1 MSMPLHVRSYF
12 SFGGG
17 VLSPEDICRAARA
30 RGEPVVGL
38 TDTGNLYGLVRFLTA
53 ARREGLKP
61 VAGAVLRDGRGRE
74 LATAYVLDRRGF
86 ARLAGLLS
94 RWPGEPPKD
103 LRRELLERGWEGLAL
118 LCSDG
123 ELLAELA
130 AAAARF
136 GGLARGAGLRSRAR
150 GQDGPERP
158 RLYARLVYGRP
169 FRPLVRAAAGLGVPL
184 CAVNDAW
191 YTEEAGAALGNL
203 LSAMQ
208 RLCRLEDL
216 PPGARLA
223 PWQRWVGHGEMERFF
238 SAVPEALEGAR
249 ELAERADTRG
259 ILAER
264 FVFPAFEGLSEG
276 EAFRRLRSA
285 CERGITRRYGDQ
297 AGAGD
302 PRSGPGQAR
311 ARLDYELNIIRA
323 KGFAAYFLVVADIVA
338 QCPRTCG
345 RGSAAASIVAY
356 LLGIT
361 HVDPLRYNLFF
372 ERFLNMERKD
382 PPDIDV
388 DFPWDEREKTLRYV
402 FSRYRAHSAMVAD
415 HVTYGPRSSLR
426 EPAKAL
432 GLPEEE
438 IVRLVAFWRHGRLE
452 RIPAYLRRAA
462 ERIRGLPRHLGTHP
476 GGVVITPGP
485 ITDYTQVQESPLG
498 YPVIAWEKDATEEAG
513 LVKIDLL
520 GNRSLGVL
528 RDTLALVNR
537 TREAGLT
544 WEGRE
549 ALEDGE
555 TRAMIAAGRTLGI
568 FYVESP
574 ATRQLLQKMRAGD
587 YERLVVASSIIR
599 PAANRWIREFVKR
612 LHGAPYRSLAPQ
624 LEKTLEETC
633 GIMVYQE
640 DVSRVVIDAAGF
652 SAGDADQLR
661 KILSKKDRELRLPD
675 FRERF
680 FRGGAQRGVPRRDL
694 EQIWEM
700 ILSFEGYS
708 FCKAHSASYALVS
721 YKLAHLKRL
730 FPLEFFTAV
739 INNGG
744 GFYSRQTYL
753 NEVRRLGFPILP
765 PDVNS
770 SQPDYTVER
779 TAAAIAGSST
789 PPGGSA
795 LRVGLGQLRDF
806 PLEVLQRLLEDR
818 ERRGPFADFRDL
830 LARLAPGF
838 PEVRVLVRSGSLDGL
853 ADGLTRPELLWLYFR
868 EAGSPRAR
876 SPGYRRA
883 RNPACSRAFPA
894 GPGAGSGLE
903 LPLPPMPVG
912 IGDYPPEVKLR
923 DELETLGLMISRHPL
938 SLFGPRIRRRAS
950 GLPGLID
957 SRALPAHCGRRVTLA
972 GLLVT
977 GKEVL
982 TGRRE
987 PMVFVSF
994 EDEHSVFET
1003 VFFPRAFREFYP
1015 LLDGG
1020 GVFLVS
1026 GRVEEEQGAV
1036 SLHAEK
1042 LLSLERAAGVV
1053 GAAFPA
1059 PPPRGADGRAPSP
1072 LASGRVWG
1080 FAPASPAGAEAP

>member
-1 MSMPLHVRSYF
+1 MSLHAHSYF

-17 VLSPEDICRAARA
+17 VLSPEDICRTARA
-30 RGEPVVGL
+30 QGEPVVGL

-61 VAGAVLRDGRGRE
+61 VAGAVLRDGQGRE

-94 RWPGEPPKD
+94 RWPGEPPGD
-103 LRRELLERGWEGLAL
+103 RAAGAAASPRAELLERGWEGLAL

-123 ELLAELA
+123 GLLAELA
-130 AAAARF
+130 AAAGRF
-136 GGLARGAGLRSRAR
+136 AGLDGR
-150 GQDGPERP
+150 G

-169 FRPLVRAAAGLGVPL
+169 FRSLVRTAADLGVPL

-203 LSAMQ
+203 LSAMH

-223 PWQRWVGHGEMERFF
+223 PWQRWAGRGEMERFF

-264 FVFPAFEGLSEG
+264 FVFPAFEGLSED

-285 CERGITRRYGDQ
+285 CERGIARRYGEQ
-297 AGAGD
+297 AGAGCGGG
-302 PRSGPGQAR
+302 GPARAR

-388 DFPWDEREKTLRYV
+388 DFPWDEREKALRYV
-402 FSRYRAHSAMVAD
+402 FARYPGRSAMVAD
-415 HVTYGPRSSLR
+415 HVTFGPRSSLR

-438 IVRLVAFWRHGRLE
+438 IARLVAFWRHGRLE
-452 RIPAYLRRAA
+452 LIPAYLRRAA
-462 ERIRGLPRHLGTHP
+462 ERIRGFPRYLGTHP

-498 YPVIAWEKDATEEAG
+498 YPVIAWEKDAAEEAG

-520 GNRSLGVL
+520 GNRSLAVL

-537 TREAGLT
+537 TRGAGLT

-555 TRAMIAAGRTLGI
+555 TRALIASGRTLGI

-587 YERLVVASSIIR
+587 YERLVIASSIIR
-599 PAANRWIREFVKR
+599 PAANRWIREFVRR
-612 LHGAPYRSLAPQ
+612 LHGAPYRPLAPQ

-675 FRERF
+675 FRARF

-694 EQIWEM
+694 EQIWQM
-700 ILSFEGYS
+700 IMSFEGYS

-730 FPLEFFTAV
+730 FPLEFFTSV

-770 SQPDYTVER
+770 SRLDYTVE
-779 TAAAIAGSST
+779 
-789 PPGGSA
+789 GGA
-795 LRVGLGQLRDF
+795 LRVGLGQLRDL
-806 PLEVLQRLLEDR
+806 PLEFLQRLLEDR
-818 ERRGPFADFRDL
+818 GRRGPFAGFRDL
-830 LARLAPGF
+830 LARLAPGL

-853 ADGLTRPELLWLYFR
+853 AGGLTRPELLWQYFR
-868 EAGSPRAR
+868 ETKRPGRRSP
-876 SPGYRRA
+876 PGYRRPPSRGHGSAPAPA
-883 RNPACSRAFPA
+883 RPGV
-894 GPGAGSGLE
+894 GPGLE
-903 LPLPPMPVG
+903 LPLPPPGPAAQPRVLPG
-912 IGDYPPEVKLR
+912 IAGVSPPAAIGDYPPEVKLR
-923 DELETLGLMISRHPL
+923 DELDTLGLMISRHPL
-938 SLFGPRIRRRAS
+938 GLFGPRIRRLAAD
-950 GLPGLID
+950 LPKLID
-957 SRALPAHCGRRVTLA
+957 SRALPAHRGRRVTLA

-1003 VFFPRAFREFYP
+1003 VFFPKAFREFYP

-1036 SLHAEK
+1036 SLHAER
-1042 LLSLERAAGVV
+1042 LLGLERAAGAAE
-1053 GAAFPA
+1053 AAFPA
-1059 PPPRGADGRAPSP
+1059 PSPRNADGRAPSP
-1072 LASGRVWG
+1072 LAAGRIWG
-1080 FAPASPAGAEAP
+1080 FAPASPAEAEADAEAT

>member
-1 MSMPLHVRSYF
+1 MSLHIHSYF

-17 VLSPEDICRAARA
+17 TLSPEEICRRA
-30 RGEPVVGL
+30 REQGEAVVGM

-61 VAGAVLRDGRGRE
+61 VAGAVLGDGRGRE

-94 RWPGEPPKD
+94 CWPAGAGPAAEPPD
-103 LRRELLERGWEGLAL
+103 LWANLLEGGWEGLAL
-118 LCSDG
+118 LCSD
-123 ELLAELA
+123 ESLLAELA
-130 AAAARF
+130 RRRTDTAAP
-136 GGLARGAGLRSRAR
+136 S
-150 GQDGPERP
+150 

-169 FRPLVRAAAGLGVPL
+169 FRSLARTAAGLGVPL

-191 YTEEAGAALGNL
+191 YAEEGGPGLGDLLAA
-203 LSAMQ
+203 MR

-216 PPGARLA
+216 PPGSRLA
-223 PWQRWVGHGEMERFF
+223 PWQRWVGRGEMERFF
-238 SAVPEALEGAR
+238 SAVPEALDGAR

-264 FVFPAFEGLSEG
+264 FVFPAFEGLSE
-276 EAFRRLRSA
+276 EESFRRLRA
-285 CERGITRRYGDQ
+285 GCERGIARRYGEPP
-297 AGAGD
+297 AGL
-302 PRSGPGQAR
+302 RE
-311 ARLDYELNIIRA
+311 RLDYELGIIRA
-323 KGFAAYFLVVADIVA
+323 KGFAAYFLVVEDIVA

-345 RGSAAASIVAY
+345 RGSAAASIVSY

-361 HVDPLRYNLFF
+361 HVDPLAHNLFF
-372 ERFLNMERKD
+372 ERFLNMDRRD

-388 DFPWDEREKTLRYV
+388 DFPWDEREKALRYV
-402 FSRYRAHSAMVAD
+402 FARYPGRSAMVAD
-415 HVTYGPRSSLR
+415 HVTFGPRSSLR

-438 IVRLVAFWRHGRLE
+438 IVRLVAFWRHGRLD
-452 RIPAYLRRAA
+452 RIPAYLRRAS
-462 ERIRGLPRHLGTHP
+462 ERIRGFPRHLGTHP

-485 ITDYTQVQESPLG
+485 LSDYTQVEESPLG

-513 LVKIDLL
+513 RVKIDLL
-520 GNRSLGVL
+520 GNRSLAVL
-528 RDTLALVNR
+528 RDTLAQVNQ
-537 TREAGLT
+537 TRAAGLT

-574 ATRQLLQKMRAGD
+574 ATRQLLQKMQAGD
-587 YERLVVASSIIR
+587 YERLVIASSIIR

-612 LHGAPYRSLAPQ
+612 LHGAPYRPLTPRLA
-624 LEKTLEETC
+624 KTLEETC

-640 DVSRVVIDAAGF
+640 DVSRVVIAAAGF
-652 SAGDADQLR
+652 SAGEADQLR
-661 KILSKKDRELRLPD
+661 KILSKKDRALRLPD

-680 FRGGAQRGVPRRDL
+680 FRGGAARGVPRQDL
-694 EQIWEM
+694 ELVWEM

-721 YKLAHLKRL
+721 YKLAHLKRCY
-730 FPLEFFTAV
+730 PLEFFAAV

-753 NEVRRLGFPILP
+753 NEVRRLGFPILA

-770 SQPDYTVER
+770 SGPAYTVER
-779 TAAAIAGSST
+779 G
-789 PPGGSA
+789 A
-795 LRVGLGQLRDF
+795 LRVGLRQLRDLPQEF
-806 PLEVLQRLLEDR
+806 LQRLLEDR
-818 ERRGPFADFRDL
+818 ERRGPFADFQDL
-830 LARLAPGF
+830 LARLGPGL

-853 ADGLTRPELLWLYFR
+853 AGRLTRPELLWLYFR
-868 EAGSPRAR
+868 EAGRTRAR
-876 SPGYRRA
+876 GRD
-883 RNPACSRAFPA
+883 
-894 GPGAGSGLE
+894 
-903 LPLPPMPVG
+903 LPLDPAPPPAV
-912 IGDYPPEVKLR
+912 GDYPPEVKLR
-923 DELETLGLMISRHPL
+923 DELSTLGLMISRHPL
-938 SLFGPRIRRRAS
+938 GLFGPRIRRLAA
-950 GLPGLID
+950 GLPTMID
-957 SRALPAHCGRRVTLA
+957 SRQLAAHRGRRVTLA

-982 TGRRE
+982 TRHRE

-994 EDEHSVFET
+994 EDEHSVFES
-1003 VFFPRAFREFYP
+1003 VFFPKAFREFYP
-1015 LLDGG
+1015 LIDGG

-1026 GRVEEEQGAV
+1026 GRVEEEQGAL
-1036 SLHAEK
+1036 SLHAERV
-1042 LLSLERAAGVV
+1042 LGLERG
-1053 GAAFPA
+1053 
-1059 PPPRGADGRAPSP
+1059 REGADGSGSPAAGPSAP
-1072 LASGRVWG
+1072 LAAGQVWG
-1080 FAPASPAGAEAP
+1080 GWGPGGRAAVAAP

>member
-1 MSMPLHVRSYF
+1 MSLHVHSYF

-17 VLSPEDICRAARA
+17 VLSPEDICRRARA
-30 RGEPVVGL
+30 LGERVVGL
-38 TDTGNLYGLVRFLTA
+38 TDTGNLYGLVRFLMA

-61 VAGAVLRDGRGRE
+61 LAGAVLRDGQERE

-86 ARLAGLLS
+86 SRLAGLLS
-94 RWPGEPPKD
+94 RWPGQPPVD
-103 LRRELLERGWEGLAL
+103 CRAELRERGWEGLAL
-118 LCSDG
+118 LCSDEG
-123 ELLAELA
+123 LLTELA
-130 AAAARF
+130 RPVP
-136 GGLARGAGLRSRAR
+136 RGW
-150 GQDGPERP
+150 P
-158 RLYARLVYGRP
+158 LYARLVYGRP
-169 FRPLVRAAAGLGVPL
+169 FRSLVRTAAGLGVPL

-191 YTEEAGAALGNL
+191 YAEEAGAALGNL
-203 LSAMQ
+203 LAAMR

-223 PWQRWVGHGEMERFF
+223 PWQRWVGGEEMERFF
-238 SAVPEALEGAR
+238 SAVPEALAGAR

-264 FVFPAFEGLSEG
+264 FVFPAFDGLSEE
-276 EAFRRLRSA
+276 EAFRRLRA
-285 CERGITRRYGDQ
+285 DCERGLVRRYGERP
-297 AGAGD
+297 GGVD
-302 PRSGPGQAR
+302 PR
-311 ARLDYELNIIRA
+311 ARLDYELGIIRA

-345 RGSAAASIVAY
+345 RGSAAASIVSY

-388 DFPWDEREKTLRYV
+388 DFPWDEREKALRYV
-402 FSRYRAHSAMVAD
+402 FSRYPAHSAMVAD
-415 HVTYGPRSSLR
+415 HVTFGPRSSLR

-438 IVRLVAFWRHGRLE
+438 ITRLVAFWRHGRLE
-452 RIPAYLRRAA
+452 RIPGYLRQAA
-462 ERIRGLPRHLGTHP
+462 ERLHGFPRYLGTHP

-485 ITDYTQVQESPLG
+485 LTGYTQVQESALG

-520 GNRSLGVL
+520 GNRSLAVL
-528 RDTLALVNR
+528 RDTLGQVNR
-537 TREAGLT
+537 TRGVGLT

-555 TRAMIAAGRTLGI
+555 TRELIAAGRTLGI

-587 YERLVVASSIIR
+587 YERLVIASSIIR
-599 PAANRWIREFVKR
+599 PAANRWIREFVQR
-612 LHGAPYRSLAPQ
+612 LHGAPYRPLAPQ

-680 FRGGAQRGVPRRDL
+680 FRGGGERGVPRRDL

-700 ILSFEGYS
+700 IMSFEGYS

-730 FPLEFFTAV
+730 YPLEFFTAV

-744 GFYSRQTYL
+744 GFYTRQTYL

-765 PDVNS
+765 PDVNWS
-770 SQPDYTVER
+770 RLDYTVER
-779 TAAAIAGSST
+779 AAAAIAGSST

-795 LRVGLGQLRDF
+795 LRVGLGQLRDL
-806 PLEVLQRLLEDR
+806 PLEFLQRLLEDR

-830 LARLAPGF
+830 LARLAPGL
-838 PEVRVLVRSGSLDGL
+838 PEVRMLVRSGSLDGL
-853 ADGLTRPELLWLYFR
+853 AGGLTRPELLWLYFR
-868 EAGSPRAR
+868 ETGYSPACRRAGSPAYRRAR
-876 SPGYRRA
+876 SPA
-883 RNPACSRAFPA
+883 RPSA
-894 GPGAGSGLE
+894 GHGLE
-903 LPLPPMPVG
+903 LPLPTAPPAG

-923 DELETLGLMISRHPL
+923 DELATLGLMISRHPL
-938 SLFGPRIRRRAS
+938 SLFGPRVRRLAA
-950 GLPGLID
+950 GLPKLID
-957 SRALPAHCGRRVTLA
+957 SRALAAHRGRRVTLG

-982 TGRRE
+982 TSRRE

-994 EDEHSVFET
+994 EDEHAVFES

-1026 GRVEEEQGAV
+1026 GRVEEEQGALA
-1036 SLHAEK
+1036 LHAEK
-1042 LLSLERAAGVV
+1042 ALSLER
-1053 GAAFPA
+1053 GAEADPELPCPA
-1059 PPPRGADGRAPSP
+1059 PRAPEARAPSP
-1072 LASGRVWG
+1072 LAAGQIWG
-1080 FAPASPAGAEAP
+1080 GWGGWGPPFPAEGEAP

>member
-1 MSMPLHVRSYF
+1 MPLHVHSYF

-17 VLSPEDICRAARA
+17 TLSPEEICRRA
-30 RGEPVVGL
+30 RENGEAAVGM
-38 TDTGNLYGLVRFLTA
+38 TDTGNLYGLVRFLVA

-61 VAGAVLRDGRGRE
+61 LAGAVLVDAQERE
-74 LATAYVLDRRGF
+74 LATAYVLDRGGF

-94 RWPGEPPKD
+94 KWPGRPAAD
-103 LRRELLERGWEGLAL
+103 LRAALLAGGWEGLAL
-118 LCSDG
+118 LCSD
-123 ELLAELA
+123 ESLLAELA
-130 AAAARF
+130 AARRVR
-136 GGLARGAGLRSRAR
+136 GG
-150 GQDGPERP
+150 DGRQP
-158 RLYARLVYGRP
+158 LYARLVYGRP
-169 FRPLVRAAAGLGVPL
+169 FRSLVRAAAGLGVPL

-191 YTEEAGAALGNL
+191 YAEEDGAALGDL
-203 LSAMQ
+203 LAAMR

-223 PWQRWVGHGEMERFF
+223 PWQRWVGRREMERFF
-238 SAVPEALEGAR
+238 SAVPEALDGAR

-264 FVFPAFEGLSEG
+264 FVFPAFEGLSEE
-276 EAFRRLRSA
+276 EAFRRLRAA
-285 CERGITRRYGDQ
+285 CQRGIARRYGGQ
-297 AGAGD
+297 AAGGAG
-302 PRSGPGQAR
+302 RQ
-311 ARLDYELNIIRA
+311 RLDYELNIIRA
-323 KGFAAYFLVVADIVA
+323 KGFAAYFLVVEDIVA

-345 RGSAAASIVAY
+345 RGSAAASIVSY

-372 ERFLNMERKD
+372 ERFLNMDRKD

-388 DFPWDEREKTLRYV
+388 DFPWDEREKALRYV
-402 FSRYRAHSAMVAD
+402 FARYPAHSAMVAD
-415 HVTYGPRSSLR
+415 HVTFGPRSCLR

-438 IVRLVAFWRHGRLE
+438 IARLVAFWRHGRLE
-452 RIPAYLRRAA
+452 NIPEYLRRAS
-462 ERIRGLPRHLGTHP
+462 ERIRGFPRHLGTHP

-485 ITDYTQVQESPLG
+485 LTDYTQVQESALG

-520 GNRSLGVL
+520 GNRSLAVL
-528 RDTLALVNR
+528 RDTLGQVNR
-537 TREAGLT
+537 ARGAGLT

-549 ALEDGE
+549 ALEDAE
-555 TRAMIAAGRTLGI
+555 TRRLIAAGRTLGI

-587 YERLVVASSIIR
+587 YERLVIASSIIR

-612 LHGAPYRSLAPQ
+612 LHGAPYRPLTPRLA
-624 LEKTLEETC
+624 KTLEETC

-652 SAGDADQLR
+652 SAGEADQLR

-680 FRGGAQRGVPRRDL
+680 FRGGEERGVPRQDL
-694 EQIWEM
+694 ELVWEM

-721 YKLAHLKRL
+721 YKLAHLKRYY
-730 FPLEFFTAV
+730 PLEFFTAV

-744 GFYSRQTYL
+744 GFYSRQTYV

-770 SQPDYTVER
+770 SALGYTADFSVR
-779 TAAAIAGSST
+779 
-789 PPGGSA
+789 GGA
-795 LRVGLGQLRDF
+795 LRVGLGQLRDLPQEF
-806 PLEVLQRLLEDR
+806 LGRLLEDR
-818 ERRGPFADFRDL
+818 ERRGPFADFQDL
-830 LARLAPGF
+830 LARLDPGL

-853 ADGLTRPELLWLYFR
+853 AGGLTRPELLWLYFR
-868 EAGSPRAR
+868 HTDRSGR
-876 SPGYRRA
+876 SPACRR
-883 RNPACSRAFPA
+883 
-894 GPGAGSGLE
+894 GQEYL
-903 LPLPPMPVG
+903 LPLAPVPPAG
-912 IGDYPPEVKLR
+912 IGDYPPAVKLH
-923 DELETLGLMISRHPL
+923 DELATLGLLVSRHPL
-938 SLFGPRIRRRAS
+938 SLFGVRIRRLAR
-950 GLPGLID
+950 GLPPLID
-957 SRALPAHCGRRVTLA
+957 SRALSAHRGRRVTLA

-982 TGRRE
+982 TSRRE

-1003 VFFPRAFREFYP
+1003 VFFPQAFREFYP
-1015 LLDGG
+1015 RLDGG

-1026 GRVEEEQGAV
+1026 GRVMEEQGAL

-1042 LLSLERAAGVV
+1042 VLGLE
-1053 GAAFPA
+1053 
-1059 PPPRGADGRAPSP
+1059 RGADPSGTSAWPPAAEGRGSP
-1072 LASGRVWG
+1072 LAAGGIWG
-1080 FAPASPAGAEAP
+1080 GWGPAARATATQATATQATATQATAT